1 MSSSAVVSFLI
12 LTASSLDSSGPQTVV
27 SRPVD
32 LVSPGNSLE
41 MQIPRPQPQISC
53 IGSSGEQ
60 SHWSVLTAHQ
70 VIVIHA
76 NLRIILNFR
85 DEEQRLF
92 SDAIFILSLRLFSR
106 PKKRYAFDE
115 SGEEC

>member
-1 MSSSAVVSFLI
+1 M
-12 LTASSLDSSGPQTVV
+12 V

-60 SHWSVLTAHQ
+60 SPLVCVLTALQ
-70 VIVIHA
+70 VIGIHA
-76 NLRIILNFR
+76 SLRIILNFR

-92 SDAIFILSLRLFSR
+92 SDAIFILSLCLFSR